1 MSLKNARVLVI
12 GGTSGI
18 GLGVAVAGR
27 ARSRPDRGVA
37 PSVQRRPRHGPAAG
51 SCPRRRLDLTDL
63 SAVERLAAD
72 LGEIEHLVFTAG
84 ETLELGPLADL
95 TPEIITG
102 FFQTRFVG
110 ALTAVR
116 VFAPRITTGGSITL
130 TSGTA
135 AEQPGFGALPVSIC
149 GAMNAL
155 TKALAFELAP
165 IRVNA
170 VAPGVVRTPLWDA
183 MSEGDRQVMYDQ
195 AAQRLPLGRWRGGRY
210 RIGVPLLH
218 GAGVRDWIV
227 LTVTVEPSSSSA
239 TAPATPRRSART
251 HGGRRKAAAAAAWW
265 LRRRHKRRCAP

>member
-18 GLGVAVAGR
+18 GLGVASA
-27 ARSRPDRGVA
+27 AADRGALPIVVSRQQS
-37 PSVQRRPRHGPAAG
+37 SVDRALAHLPGHARGATV
-51 SCPRRRLDLTDL
+51 DLTDP
-63 SAVERLAAD
+63 SAVQGLAAEIGD
-72 LGEIEHLVFTAG
+72 IEHLVFTAG
-84 ETLELGPLADL
+84 ESLQLAPLADL
-95 TPEIITG
+95 TPDVITG

-116 VFAPRITTGGSITL
+116 VFGPHITTGGSITL

-155 TKALAFELAP
+155 TKALAVELAP

-183 MSEGDRQVMYDQ
+183 MSETDRQTMYDE
-195 AAQRLPLGRWRGGRY
+195 AAQQLPLRRVGEVTDTALAYIYFMEQAFGT
-210 RIGVPLLH
+210 GV
-218 GAGVRDWIV
+218 V
-227 LTVTVEPSSSSA
+227 LTVDGGTV
-239 TAPATPRRSART
+239 
-251 HGGRRKAAAAAAWW
+251 
-265 LRRRHKRRCAP
+265 LV

>member
-18 GLGVAVAGR
+18 GLGVASAVAE
-27 ARSRPDRGVA
+27 RGAV
-37 PSVQRRPRHGPAAG
+37 PIVVS
-51 SCPRRRLDLTDL
+51 RRRASVDRALSQLPENARGATVDLTEL
-63 SAVERLAAD
+63 SALQQAAVD
-72 LGEIEHLVFTAG
+72 IGDIEHLVFTAG
-84 ETLELGPLADL
+84 EPLELAPLADL
-95 TPEIITG
+95 TPEVITR

-116 VFAPRITTGGSITL
+116 VFGSRITPGGSITL

-183 MSEGDRQVMYDQ
+183 MSEPDRQAMYDQ
-195 AAQRLPLGRWRGGRY
+195 TAQQLPLGR
-210 RIGVPLLH
+210 IGEVADTARAYVYCMEQQF
-218 GAGVRDWIV
+218 GTGVV
-227 LTVTVEPSSSSA
+227 LTVD
-239 TAPATPRRSART
+239 
-251 HGGRRKAAAAAAWW
+251 GGTT
-265 LRRRHKRRCAP
+265 LV